1 MSACDDIQR
10 HRNMV
15 NDSAAPLDGTVMRF
29 TMFLCVQ
36 QTADSTVEISHNS
49 QTIFEVTEQKHLL
62 MT

>member
-29 TMFLCVQ
+29 TMFLCVP
-36 QTADSTVEISHNS
+36 QTADSTVEASHNS
-49 QTIFEVTEQKHLL
+49 QTIFE
-62 MT
+62 